1 MTGWMAYWQ
10 IKMEGEVAVKVIQQ
24 MRLRFL
30 KVWKDIAKSMHLGGT
45 NNSMERE
52 VDLTKHEIQGTETVA
67 KTIYQEIQ
75 EHWRVQGG
83 NS

>member
-1 MTGWMAYWQ
+1 
-10 IKMEGEVAVKVIQQ
+10 

-30 KVWKDIAKSMHLGGT
+30 KVWKDIAKSMYLGGT

-52 VDLTKHEIQGTETVA
+52 VDLTKHEIQGAETVA

-75 EHWRVQGG
+75 EH
-83 NS
+83 